1 MNLTFLLMGPLG
13 IMGPILL
20 ILLCLFLGRGDRSP
34 WYVKAILL
42 ALLLLLL
49 LIMFGVI

>member
-1 MNLTFLLMGPLG
+1 MNLTFLLKGPLG
-13 IMGPILL
+13 LMGPILL
-20 ILLCLFLGRGDRSP
+20 ILLCLCLGRGDRSP

-49 LIMFGVI
+49 LIMFGVV

>member
-1 MNLTFLLMGPLG
+1 MNLTFLMRGPLG

-20 ILLCLFLGRGDRSP
+20 LLLCLALGRGDRSP

-49 LIMFGVI
+49 IMFGVV